1 MLNHFQECG
10 IACFS
15 CTQIDFLSLN
25 YLVVY
30 NSQFFNFLVV
40 LTALVMI
47 KKLSHFRVSI
57 LQAILNSTVAVRGG
71 VSVCFPQVVFGLW
84 IFG

>member
-1 MLNHFQECG
+1 MELPAFLAPKL
-10 IACFS
+10 I
-15 CTQIDFLSLN
+15 FLSLN

-30 NSQFFNFLVV
+30 NSQFSNFLVV

-71 VSVCFPQVVFGLW
+71 ISVCFPQVVFGLW
-84 IFG
+84 MFGSNANSLD